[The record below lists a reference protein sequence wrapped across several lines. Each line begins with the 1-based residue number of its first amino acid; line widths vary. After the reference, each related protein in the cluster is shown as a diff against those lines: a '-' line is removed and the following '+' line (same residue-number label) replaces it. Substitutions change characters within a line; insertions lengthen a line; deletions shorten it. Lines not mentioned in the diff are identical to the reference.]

1 MKELLMQRNEF
12 DAAKKLL
19 DNSGIVA
26 FPTETVMGL
35 GVFYDDYEAYQ
46 FLNSVKRRP
55 EEKPYTLMVSS
66 VSEISNYAYVDD
78 RAKKVIDAFMPGEIT
93 ILLKSKDNVPVY
105 VTHNTGIIG
114 VRVPNLPEL
123 LEFLSYIKKP
133 LLVPS
138 ANRSGDAPLKSSEEV
153 EKVFSKEEV
162 GYIFKGK
169 AIGGV
174 PSTLVDLAG
183 KEVKIYREGN
193 IKLADIIKV
202 IEEEK

>member
-1 MKELLMQRNEF
+1 MQRNEF
-12 DAAKKLL
+12 DAAKKVL

-55 EEKPYTLMVSS
+55 EEKPYTLMVSG
-66 VSEISNYAYVDD
+66 VSEISKYAYVDD
-78 RAKKVIDAFMPGEIT
+78 RARKVIDAFMPGEIT
-93 ILLKSKDNVPVY
+93 ILLRSKDNVPGY
-105 VTHNTGIIG
+105 VTHDTGIIG
-114 VRVPNLPEL
+114 IRVPNLPEL
-123 LEFLSYIKKP
+123 LEFLSFIKKP

-138 ANRSGDAPLKSSEEV
+138 ANRSGDAPLKNSEEV

-174 PSTLVDLAG
+174 PSTLVDLTD

-193 IKLADIIKV
+193 IKLSDIIKV